1 MPPAHFGGMKKRSLL
16 IWLLP
21 LLLHSGG
28 ALAWGLETHIYFSQL
43 LVWAIPLADGAFR
56 RAARRFPQLVMAGAC
71 LPDLSLVGGAP
82 FRHTH
87 AWQSCERL
95 LVGAENDRQRA
106 VALGYASHLLADV
119 VAHNHFVPAHQ
130 ALWLDHPLL
139 SHIMAEWAM
148 DSHIRPQLFS
158 SAAHLLDENRQ
169 VLAACATQ
177 FAPCS
182 FEQAQ
187 RALQRLAAADRLL
200 RVSCLRPGLYRL
212 FSAIDRRVEAHFDY
226 YIDQTTAHFGQINGI
241 LAGTMPALQAEP
253 EWENEM
259 WKTIQDSSLGHLL
272 EQIPLPHQ
280 LFHHNPNETLAIL
293 APIAAPASTSV
304 G

>member
-1 MPPAHFGGMKKRSLL
+1 MLSAHFGNMKKHTVF

-21 LLLHSGG
+21 LVLHSGS

-71 LPDLSLVGGAP
+71 LPDLSLIGGAA

-87 AWQSCERL
+87 RWQTCERL
-95 LVGAENDRQRA
+95 LAAAGSDEHKA

-139 SHIMAEWAM
+139 THVMAEWAM

-158 SAAHLLDENRQ
+158 GAARLLDENRT
-169 VLAACATQ
+169 VLATCATL
-177 FAPCS
+177 FAPCTL
-182 FEQAQ
+182 EQAQ
-187 RALQRLAAADRLL
+187 RALKRLAAADRLL
-200 RVSCLRPGLYRL
+200 HASVLRPALYRL
-212 FSAIDRRVEAHFDY
+212 FSAIDRRVGAHFDY
-226 YIDQTTAHFGQINGI
+226 YIDQTAAHFGQINGI
-241 LAGTMPALQAEP
+241 LAGAMPALSAEP
-253 EWENEM
+253 EWETEV
-259 WKTIQDSSLGHLL
+259 WKAIQDSSLAHLL
-272 EQIPLPHQ
+272 ERIPLPQQ
-280 LFHHNPNETLAIL
+280 LFHHNPNEMLAML